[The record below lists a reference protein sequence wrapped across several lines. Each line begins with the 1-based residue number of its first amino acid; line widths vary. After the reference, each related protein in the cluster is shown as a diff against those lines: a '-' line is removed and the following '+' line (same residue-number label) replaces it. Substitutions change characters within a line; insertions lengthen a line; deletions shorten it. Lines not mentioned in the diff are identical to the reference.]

1 MQVTS
6 SWKPSPL
13 FIIDLNGTVN
23 VGDLPE
29 GQFTQVVMGTRF
41 RLNLSPDL
49 QVTSFVQYDHRSHE
63 LTSNSRL
70 RWTFSPAGELFL
82 VYNHNAT
89 ERDPISKRPGW
100 NFEANRLALK
110 VQYAFRY

>member
-1 MQVTS
+1 MTWWFGEFYTGHLNELQVTS

-49 QVTSFVQYDHRSHE
+49 QVTSFVQYDHSSHE
-63 LTSNSRL
+63 MTSKL
-70 RWTFSPAGELFL
+70 AAALDLLAGRRA
-82 VYNHNAT
+82 VPRVQPQ
-89 ERDPISKRPGW
+89 RDGT
-100 NFEANRLALK
+100 
-110 VQYAFRY
+110 